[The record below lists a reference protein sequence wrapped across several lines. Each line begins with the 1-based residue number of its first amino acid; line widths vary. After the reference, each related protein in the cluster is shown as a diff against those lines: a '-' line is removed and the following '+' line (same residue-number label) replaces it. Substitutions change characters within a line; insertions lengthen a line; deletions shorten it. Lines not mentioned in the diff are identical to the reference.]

1 MVMQMK
7 MMYRGLCKLFDSCPS
22 VPYTPTVY
30 FILLQKFDKNS
41 YLMHKSRLLPNGA
54 RRFGTP
60 LLFGRLN
67 N

>member
-30 FILLQKFDKNS
+30 FILLRKFDKNS
-41 YLMHKSRLLPNGA
+41 HFTTQKSHLLPNCI
-54 RRFGTP
+54 RR
-60 LLFGRLN
+60 L
-67 N
+67 